1 MKLSKATI
9 RNYRSHRN
17 TEVQLDD
24 LTILIGAN
32 GTGKSAVLYALDWL
46 FNGNPPSKSD
56 ICIFATDHFG
66 ATTRI
71 EVEVEFSDLS
81 NEDRELLGKYARK
94 DIARFRRSWS
104 EETGEK
110 VIGDTLQGPGFA
122 RLRQISQS
130 GSASE
135 LKTAYNETCADV
147 EGLPPYTNKAAV
159 VEALD
164 TWESQSDNQ
173 DRLVRVED
181 FDASH
186 LFGFAGPG
194 MLSRCFQMILV
205 PASADL
211 ASEVGE
217 SGKGSVLSQVVGTLT
232 TEVVRKTRLEWEEA
246 HRIEI
251 EELNAS
257 IKSTVHEATR
267 RQGDR
272 ISRHLQ
278 ELIPEASVVL
288 RGEPPPWSMRGETS
302 VYADVEIEGHQISLD
317 RQGHGVQ
324 RAVMISVLQSLAD
337 EATVEDTNGTDGPE
351 RSVPTTESDIG
362 SHRPTVL
369 LALEEPE
376 IYQHPIRARHF
387 AKVLTKISNRPD
399 IQVIMATHSPYLM
412 SPERFSA
419 LRKFEK
425 RGNNIRVHSTTVED
439 VALDTGVAVAGVEKS
454 LQRELKGE
462 FSEAFF
468 AELVV
473 LVEGETD
480 KAVVESLAERQSISL
495 DGHGI
500 SVVDVGGKGSIKTL
514 WSILRGLHIPCYV
527 VFDEDEPGNAST
539 ETLRSLLLRDGESSC
554 ECYTCFCPD
563 LESELESWPSVS
575 TSLKSSKKKNAYHYR
590 RAILSS
596 SDEMPAELAG
606 VISKIIRSRDA
617 ARAI

>member
-17 TEVQLDD
+17 TEVQLHD
-24 LTILIGAN
+24 LTILIGPN

-46 FNGNPPSKSD
+46 FNGSPPSKSD
-56 ICIFATDHFG
+56 ICKFATDNSD

-135 LKTAYNETCADV
+135 LKRAYSETRDDV

-159 VEALD
+159 VESLD
-164 TWESQSDNQ
+164 TWESQSGNQ
-173 DRLVRVED
+173 NRLVRVDD

-186 LFGFAGPG
+186 LFGFAGQG
-194 MLSRCFQMILV
+194 ILSRCFKMILV

-217 SGKGSVLSQVVGTLT
+217 SGKGSVLSQLVGTLT
-232 TEVVRKTRLEWEEA
+232 TELVRKTRLEWEEA
-246 HRIEI
+246 HQAEI

-257 IKSTVHEATR
+257 IRRTVHEATR
-267 RQGDR
+267 HQGDR

-278 ELIPEASVVL
+278 ELIPEARVVL

-302 VYADVEIEGHQISLD
+302 VHADVEIEGHQISLD

-324 RAVMISVLQSLAD
+324 RAVMISVLQSLVD
-337 EATVEDTNGTDGPE
+337 EATVEGTNGTDDPE
-351 RSVPTTESDIG
+351 RSAPTTDSDTG
-362 SHRPTVL
+362 THRPTVL

-387 AKVLTKISNRPD
+387 AKVLTKISDRSD
-399 IQVIMATHSPYLM
+399 IQVVMATHSPYLM

-425 RGNNIRVHSTTVED
+425 RGNKIQVHSTTVGD
-439 VALDTGVAVAGVEKS
+439 VALSTGIAVEGVEKS

-480 KAVVESLAERQSISL
+480 KAVIESLAERETISL
-495 DGHGI
+495 DGYGI
-500 SVVDVGGKGSIKTL
+500 AVVDVGGKGNLKIS
-514 WSILRGLHIPCYV
+514 WSILRGLDIPCYV
-527 VFDEDEPGNAST
+527 IFDEDEPGDAAT
-539 ETLRSLLLRDGESSC
+539 ETLRSLLLRDGELSC
-554 ECYTCFCPD
+554 EYYTSFSPD
-563 LESELESWPSVS
+563 LESELQSWRSVS
-575 TSLKSSKKKNAYHYR
+575 TSLNSRKKKNAYHYR
-590 RAILSS
+590 RAILSA
-596 SDEMPAELAG
+596 SDEIPTGLAE
-606 VISKIIRSRDA
+606 VISKIIRCRDA
-617 ARAI
+617 PRAS

>member
-1 MKLSKATI
+1 MKLSKVTI
-9 RNYRSHRN
+9 RNYRSHRD

-46 FNGNPPSKSD
+46 FNGSPPSKSD
-56 ICIFATDHFG
+56 VCIFATDNFDP
-66 ATTRI
+66 TTRI
-71 EVEVEFSDLS
+71 EVEVEFSDLG

-104 EETGEK
+104 EEAGEK

-130 GSASE
+130 GSASD
-135 LKTAYNETCADV
+135 LKRAYNETRADV
-147 EGLPPYTNKAAV
+147 EGLHPYTNKAAV

-164 TWESQSDNQ
+164 TWESQSENQ
-173 DRLVRVED
+173 NRLVRVED

-186 LFGFAGPG
+186 LFGFAGQG
-194 MLSRCFQMILV
+194 VLSRCFQMILV

-217 SGKGSVLSQVVGTLT
+217 SGKGSVLSRVVGTLT
-232 TEVVRKTRLEWEEA
+232 TEVVTKTRLEWEEA
-246 HRIEI
+246 HRTEI

-257 IKSTVHEATR
+257 IRSTVHEATR

-302 VYADVEIEGHQISLD
+302 IFADVEIEGHQIPLD

-337 EATVEDTNGTDGPE
+337 DATVAGTNDTDCPE
-351 RSVPTTESDIG
+351 RSVQTTDSDAG
-362 SHRPTVL
+362 AHRPTVL

-387 AKVLTKISNRPD
+387 ASVLRKISERPD
-399 IQVIMATHSPYLM
+399 IQVVMATHSPYML
-412 SPERFSA
+412 SPERFAA
-419 LRKFEK
+419 LRRFEK
-425 RGNNIRVHSTTVED
+425 RGNEIQVHSTTVED
-439 VALDTGVAVAGVEKS
+439 VALGTGVEAVGVEKA

-468 AELVV
+468 AEFVV

-480 KAVVESLAERQSISL
+480 KATIEALAERQAISL
-495 DGHGI
+495 DGRGI
-500 SVVDVGGKGSIKTL
+500 SVVDVTGKGSLKTS
-514 WSILRGLHIPCYV
+514 WSILRGLDIPCYV
-527 VFDEDEPGNAST
+527 VFDEDEPGDAAT
-539 ETLRSLLLRDGESSC
+539 ETLRSLLLRDGELSC
-554 ECYTCFCPD
+554 ECYTSFSPD
-563 LESELESWPSVS
+563 LESELQSWRSVS
-575 TSLKSSKKKNAYHYR
+575 ASLNSRKKKNAYHYR
-590 RAILSS
+590 QAILSS
-596 SDEMPAELAG
+596 SDEIPTGLAG
-606 VISKIIRSRDA
+606 VISKIIRCRDA
-617 ARAI
+617 PRAS

>member
-1 MKLSKATI
+1 MKLSKVTI
-9 RNYRSHRN
+9 RNYRSHQE
-17 TEVQLDD
+17 TEVQFDD

-46 FNGNPPSKSD
+46 FNGSPPSNSD
-56 ICIFATDHFG
+56 VCIFATDNFD

-71 EVEVEFSDLS
+71 EVDVEFTDLS
-81 NEDRELLGKYARK
+81 NQDRELLGKYARK

-122 RLRQISQS
+122 LLRKISQL
-130 GSASE
+130 GNAGE
-135 LKTAYNETCADV
+135 LKKAYNETRADV

-159 VEALD
+159 VDALD
-164 TWESQSDNQ
+164 TWEAQPENQ
-173 DRLVRVED
+173 NSLERVED

-194 MLSRCFQMILV
+194 ILSRCFQMILV

-246 HRIEI
+246 HRAEI

-257 IKSTVHEATR
+257 IRTTVDEATR
-267 RQGDR
+267 HQGDR
-272 ISRHLQ
+272 ISRNLQ
-278 ELIPEASVVL
+278 ELIPDASVVL
-288 RGEPPPWSMRGETS
+288 RGEPPPWSMRGDTS

-324 RAVMISVLQSLAD
+324 RAVMISVLQSLVD
-337 EATVEDTNGTDGPE
+337 EPTNDTDASE
-351 RSVPTTESDIG
+351 RSMPGRENNIG
-362 SHRPTVL
+362 GHRPTVL

-387 AKVLTKISNRPD
+387 AKVLTKISDRPD
-399 IQVIMATHSPYLM
+399 IQVVMATHSPYLL

-419 LRKFEK
+419 LRRFEK
-425 RGNNIRVHSTTVED
+425 LGNKIRVHSTTVKD
-439 VALDTGVAVAGVEKS
+439 VAVDTDVSVVGVEKA

-468 AELVV
+468 AEFVV

-480 KAVVESLAERQSISL
+480 KAVIESLAERQAISL
-495 DGHGI
+495 DGYGI
-500 SVVDVGGKGSIKTL
+500 SVVDVSGKGSLKIS

-527 VFDEDEPGNAST
+527 VFDEDQPGDAAT
-539 ETLRSLLLRDGESSC
+539 ETLRNLLLRDGEASC
-554 ECYTCFCPD
+554 ECYTSFCPD
-563 LESELESWPSVS
+563 LEAELQSWCSVS
-575 TSLKSSKKKNAYHYR
+575 TLLNGRKKKNSYHYR
-590 RAILSS
+590 QAILNS
-596 SDEMPAELAG
+596 SDEIPAGLAG
-606 VISKIIRSRDA
+606 LISKIIRSRDA
-617 ARAI
+617 LRAI